1 MYEAMTTP
9 RTPKRSKT
17 FTVKLGTGALLVATL
32 AAYGTPGGQ
41 AWASTSTSPEQLTM
55 AIAWTGT
62 QAAGVPPLL
71 AMYNKENPS
80 VHWNLVE
87 NVTEEKLL
95 AEEAAGDAPSVAMLD
110 TTNLVATMAT
120 TAAIQPLQPD
130 ISSSKLN
137 VDQFTPA
144 SLYSNTYLGAQYAL
158 PFFEDTYGLYYN
170 KTLFQKAGIAG
181 PPTTLSQLVADAK
194 KLTITGPNGQYTQLG
209 FEPTMP
215 KELEGYLFG
224 GHWANSTGKVTATSP
239 VTEKGVQWLVNMEKT
254 LNPSKVQRFLA
265 GSSGAAS
272 SLDPFASG
280 TVGMDV
286 SGEWFMPTIIQQSPH
301 LNFAAAPIPYPDG
314 EPQFAGTGSV
324 GGNPLVILKGAT
336 DPRASWNLIAWLATT
351 GQVIATK
358 NPAIYHDIYSV
369 PALKSLVNDS
379 KLAPTPQMAFF
390 WKYSGQKNIQP
401 FPPIPDATSYLDA
414 LTSAVQDAEVTN
426 VSVQKALQ
434 QVQNQ
439 YAPLIAQEIK
449 TARSN
454 GQ

>member
-1 MYEAMTTP
+1 MTGL
-9 RTPKRSKT
+9 KKT
-17 FTVKLGTGALLVATL
+17 KKLKTCAATLGSAALL
-32 AAYGTPGGQ
+32 
-41 AWASTSTSPEQLTM
+41 ASTMAVYGGFANAAAASGSPEQLTM

-71 AMYNKENPS
+71 AIYNKENPS

-95 AEEAAGDAPSVAMLD
+95 AEEAASDAPSVAMLN
-110 TTNLVATMAT
+110 TTNLVASMAT
-120 TAAIQPLQPD
+120 STAILPLQQY
-130 ISSSKLN
+130 ISSSKLSLN
-137 VDQFTPA
+137 QFTPA

-181 PPTTLSQLVADAK
+181 PPTTLSQLATDAK
-194 KLTITGPNGQYTQLG
+194 KLTITGSNGQYTQLG

-224 GHWANSTGKVTATSP
+224 GHWASSTGQVTATSP
-239 VTEKGVQWLVNMEKT
+239 LAEKGVEWLVSMEKMFD
-254 LNPSKVQRFLA
+254 PSKVQRFLA
-265 GSSGAAS
+265 GASGATS
-272 SLDPFASG
+272 SLDPFATG

-286 SGEWFMPTIIQQSPH
+286 SGEWFMPTILQQSPH
-301 LNFAAAPIPYPDG
+301 LDFGAAPIPYPDG

-336 DPRASWNLIAWLATT
+336 DVQASWKLIDWLATA

-358 NPAIYHDIYSV
+358 NPTLFHDIYSV

-390 WKYSGQKNIQP
+390 WKYSGGKNIQP
-401 FPPIPDATSYLDA
+401 FPPVPDATSYLDA
-414 LTSAVQDAEVTN
+414 ISSAVQDAEVTSI
-426 VSVQKALQ
+426 SVQKALQ

-439 YAPLIAQEIK
+439 YGPLIAQEIK

-454 GQ
+454 AQ